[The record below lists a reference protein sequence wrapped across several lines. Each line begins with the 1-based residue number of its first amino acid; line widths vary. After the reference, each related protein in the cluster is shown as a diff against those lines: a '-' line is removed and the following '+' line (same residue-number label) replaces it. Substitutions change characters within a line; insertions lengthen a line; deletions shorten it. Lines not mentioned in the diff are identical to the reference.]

1 LTSSARKDHDADVP
15 SDAPEVMD
23 ALERALGHR
32 FRDAVLIRRA
42 LTHASFANETEDAE
56 DNETLEF
63 LGDSV
68 LNFLV
73 TEKLFAAFPREGEGR
88 LSKARSLLVSEEHFA
103 ALARRIGL
111 GPLLRLS
118 AGEER
123 AGGRER
129 DARLA
134 DAFEAVFAALL
145 LDGGVEAARAAA
157 GRLFDADVGALD
169 LGEMHRRDPKTALQ
183 ERAQAEGKPLPVY
196 RLVEESGP
204 PHDRRFAYEVSWDDG
219 ISGRGEGNSKK
230 DAQRNA
236 ADALLNRLEKE

>member
-1 LTSSARKDHDADVP
+1 MSANDPDVL
-15 SDAPEVMD
+15 D
-23 ALERALGHR
+23 ALERAMGHT
-32 FRDAVLIRRA
+32 FRDRALLLQA

-73 TEKLFAAFPREGEGR
+73 TEKLFAAFPLEGEGT

-103 ALARRIGL
+103 ALARRVGL

-118 AGEER
+118 PGEER

-145 LDGGVEAARAAA
+145 LDGGIAAARAAA
-157 GRLFDADVGALD
+157 GRLFDADVAALD
-169 LGEMHRRDPKTALQ
+169 FGELHRRDPKTALQ

-204 PHDRRFAYEVSWDDG
+204 PHDPRFVYEVAFAENRLATGAGST
-219 ISGRGEGNSKK
+219 KK
-230 DAQRNA
+230 EAQQA
-236 ADALLNRLEKE
+236 AAGAALDALLAS

>member
-1 LTSSARKDHDADVP
+1 MSSDGADAI
-15 SDAPEVMD
+15 D

-32 FRDAVLIRRA
+32 FRDSVLLRRA
-42 LTHASFANETEDAE
+42 LTHASFANENEDVE
-56 DNETLEF
+56 DNEKLEF

-73 TEKLFAAFPREGEGR
+73 AEKLFTAFPLEGEGT

-111 GPLLRLS
+111 GPVLLLS
-118 AGEER
+118 PGEER
-123 AGGRER
+123 SGGRDR

-145 LDGGVEAARAAA
+145 LDGGIEAARAAA
-157 GRLFDADVGALD
+157 GRLFDADVAALD
-169 LGEMHRRDPKTALQ
+169 LGELYLRDPKTALQ

-204 PHDRRFAYEVSWDDG
+204 PHDRRFAYEVTYGEG
-219 ISGRGEGNSKK
+219 ISARGEGNSKK
-230 DAQRNA
+230 EAQRAA
-236 ADALLNRLEKE
+236 ADALLSQLENKGIS

>member
-1 LTSSARKDHDADVP
+1 MPVSGPDAL
-15 SDAPEVMD
+15 D
-23 ALERALGHR
+23 ALERAMGHS
-32 FRDAVLIRRA
+32 FRDRPLLLQA
-42 LTHASFANETEDAE
+42 LTHASFANEAEDAE

-73 TEKLFAAFPREGEGR
+73 AEKLFAAFPLEGEGT

-103 ALARRIGL
+103 LLARRVGL

-118 AGEER
+118 PGEER

-145 LDGGVEAARAAA
+145 LDGGIEAAHNAA
-157 GRLFDADVGALD
+157 GRLFDADVAALD
-169 LGEMHRRDPKTALQ
+169 LGELRRRDPKTALQ

-196 RLVEESGP
+196 SLVLESGP
-204 PHDRRFAYEVSWDDG
+204 PHDPRFVYEVFWTEG
-219 ISGRGEGNSKK
+219 ISARGEASSKK
-230 DAQRNA
+230 DAQREA
-236 ADALLNRLEKE
+236 ADFLLKKLDKEEKDS

>member
-1 LTSSARKDHDADVP
+1 MTSNGPNDFD
-15 SDAPEVMD
+15 E
-23 ALERALGHR
+23 LERALGHR
-32 FRDAVLIRRA
+32 FRDVVLIQRA
-42 LTHASFANETEDAE
+42 LTHASYANEAEDVE

-63 LGDSV
+63 LGDSI

-73 TEKLFAAFPREGEGR
+73 TEKLFAAFPLEAEGT

-111 GPLLRLS
+111 GPLLRL
-118 AGEER
+118 APGEER

-145 LDGGVEAARAAA
+145 LDGRIEAARAAA
-157 GRLFDADVGALD
+157 GRLFDADVAALD
-169 LGEMHRRDPKTALQ
+169 LGGLRRRDPKTALQ

-204 PHDRRFAYEVSWDDG
+204 PHERLFVYEVAWDEEV
-219 ISGRGEGNSKK
+219 SARGEGSSKK

-236 ADALLNRLEKE
+236 ADAALKRLETIASDRP

>member
-1 LTSSARKDHDADVP
+1 MPANGPDVF
-15 SDAPEVMD
+15 D
-23 ALERALGHR
+23 ALERTLGHR
-32 FRDAVLIRRA
+32 FRDPAFLLQA
-42 LTHASFANETEDAE
+42 LTHASYANETEDAE

-73 TEKLFAAFPREGEGR
+73 TEKLFAAFPLEGEGT

-118 AGEER
+118 PGEER
-123 AGGRER
+123 AGGRDR

-134 DAFEAVFAALL
+134 DALEAVFAALL

-157 GRLFDADVGALD
+157 GLLFDADVAALD

-183 ERAQAEGKPLPVY
+183 ERAQSEGRPLPVY

-204 PHDRRFAYEVSWDDG
+204 PHERLFAYEVSYGEG
-219 ISGRGEGNSKK
+219 ISTRGEGSSKK

-236 ADALLNRLEKE
+236 ADAALKRLDQEKIS

>member
-1 LTSSARKDHDADVP
+1 VP
-15 SDAPEVMD
+15 SVAPEVVD

-32 FRDAVLIRRA
+32 FRDAVLIQRA
-42 LTHASFANETEDAE
+42 LTHSSYANETEDAE

-68 LNFLV
+68 LNLLV
-73 TEKLFAAFPREGEGR
+73 TEKLFAAFPLEGEGT

-103 ALARRIGL
+103 VLARRIGL
-111 GPLLRLS
+111 GPHLRLS
-118 AGEER
+118 PGEER

-145 LDGGVEAARAAA
+145 LEGGFETAHAAA
-157 GRLFDADVGALD
+157 GRLFDADVAALE
-169 LGEMHRRDPKTALQ
+169 LGELHRRDPKTALQ

-204 PHDRRFAYEVSWDDG
+204 PHDRRFVYEVFWSEG
-219 ISGRGEGNSKK
+219 ISARGEGSSKK
-230 DAQRNA
+230 DAQRDA
-236 ADALLNRLEKE
+236 ADAALKKLETISSNQP

>member
-1 LTSSARKDHDADVP
+1 MSSDGPDAI
-15 SDAPEVMD
+15 D

-32 FRDAVLIRRA
+32 FRDPVLLRRA
-42 LTHASFANETEDAE
+42 LTHASFANENEDVE

-73 TEKLFAAFPREGEGR
+73 AEKLFAAFPLEGEGT

-111 GPLLRLS
+111 GSALRLS
-118 AGEER
+118 PGEER
-123 AGGRER
+123 AGGRDR

-145 LDGGVEAARAAA
+145 LDGGIEAARAAA
-157 GRLFDADVGALD
+157 GRLFDADVAALD
-169 LGEMHRRDPKTALQ
+169 LGELHRRDPKTALQ
-183 ERAQAEGKPLPVY
+183 ERAQAEGRPLPVY

-204 PHDRRFAYEVSWDDG
+204 PHERRFVYEVSYGEG
-219 ISGRGEGNSKK
+219 ISARGEGNSKK
-230 DAQRNA
+230 DAQRAA
-236 ADALLNRLEKE
+236 ADALLKRLE